1 MSAISNEKFMGLVEQ
16 MFDVG
21 GEWKVSLS
29 KDGAFL
35 TYAGETHEITLA
47 MADAMFTAIPR
58 KTSALSPE
66 KSGLSAP
73 E

>member
-1 MSAISNEKFMGLVEQ
+1 MSATISNDKFMGLVEQ
-16 MFDVG
+16 MFAVG

-47 MADAMFTAIPR
+47 MADAMFTTISR
-58 KTSALSPE
+58 KAV
-66 KSGLSAP
+66 A
-73 E
+73 

>member
-1 MSAISNEKFMGLVEQ
+1 MTAISNEKFMAIVEQ

-29 KDGAFL
+29 KDGTIL

-58 KTSALSPE
+58 KAT
-66 KSGLSAP
+66 AP
-73 E
+73 PAK